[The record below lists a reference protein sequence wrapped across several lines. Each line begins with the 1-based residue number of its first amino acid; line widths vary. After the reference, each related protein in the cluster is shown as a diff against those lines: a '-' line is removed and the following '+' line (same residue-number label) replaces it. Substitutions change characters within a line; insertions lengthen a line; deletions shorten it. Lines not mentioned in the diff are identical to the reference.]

1 MAKGQRLKP
10 EQIVTLLRQIDVLTT
25 NGKTLAQACK
35 EVGTVE
41 QSYYR
46 WRKIYGGMKVDQAK
60 KYKDL
65 ELENTRL
72 KKLVADL
79 SLREVMLKEVIK
91 GKLLSLRPAEV
102 PSGTRR
108 KNAAQLLMDQHS
120 ISERTA
126 CSLVGLSR
134 AAYRYM
140 PLPKDDEEP
149 LRAEVIRMASTYGR
163 YGYRFIAGMMR
174 NSGWGQATT
183 AKVARIW
190 RQEGLKIPQKQ
201 APRGRLWFNDGSC
214 MRLRA
219 TAPNHVWSYD
229 FVFIRDA
236 YGGKIRMLTMI
247 DEYTRKCLT
256 IHCARRIGSVQVIEQ
271 LANAMMIHGIP
282 QYIRSDN
289 GPEFIAKELR
299 SWLSGIGVKTAYIEP
314 GSPWE
319 NGFCESF
326 NGTFRDNLLDG
337 EIFYSLKEA
346 QIIVGEWVKHYNHVR
361 PHSAL
366 GYRPPAPQTQVPQII
381 QNQPMLLQ

>member
-46 WRKIYGGMKVDQAK
+46 WRKIYGGMKVDQAR

-91 GKLLSLRPAEV
+91 GKLLSPAK
-102 PSGTRR
+102 R
-108 KNAAQLLMDQHS
+108 KTAAQVLMNKYS
-120 ISERTA
+120 TSERLA
-126 CSLVGLSR
+126 CELVGLSR

-149 LRAEVIRMASTYGR
+149 LRAEVIRMASIYGR

-174 NSGWGQATT
+174 NAGWGQATT
-183 AKVARIW
+183 SKVARIW

-201 APRGRLWFNDGSC
+201 PPRGRLWFNDGSC

-219 TAPNHVWSYD
+219 NYPNHVWSYD

-236 YGGKIRMLTMI
+236 YGGKIRMLTLI
-247 DEYTRKCLT
+247 DEFTRKCLT
-256 IHCARRIGSVQVIEQ
+256 IHCARRIGSIQVIEQ
-271 LANAMMIHGIP
+271 LANAMIDNGIP

-299 SWLSGIGVKTAYIEP
+299 SWLSGVGVKTAYIEP

-346 QIIVGEWVKHYNHVR
+346 QIIVGEWVKHYNQVR

-366 GYRPPAPQTQVPQII
+366 GYRPPAPQTQVPKII

>member
-1 MAKGQRLKP
+1 M
-10 EQIVTLLRQIDVLTT
+10 LLQ
-25 NGKTLAQACK
+25 
-35 EVGTVE
+35 
-41 QSYYR
+41 
-46 WRKIYGGMKVDQAK
+46 
-60 KYKDL
+60 KYS
-65 ELENTRL
+65 T
-72 KKLVADL
+72 
-79 SLREVMLKEVIK
+79 
-91 GKLLSLRPAEV
+91 
-102 PSGTRR
+102 
-108 KNAAQLLMDQHS
+108 
-120 ISERTA
+120 SERLA
-126 CSLVGLSR
+126 CELVGLSR

-337 EIFYSLKEA
+337 EIFYNLKEA

-366 GYRPPAPQTQVPQII
+366 GYRPPAPQTQVPKLL

>member
-46 WRKIYGGMKVDQAK
+46 WRKIYGGMKVDQAR

-91 GKLLSLRPAEV
+91 GKLLSPAK
-102 PSGTRR
+102 R
-108 KNAAQLLMDQHS
+108 KTAAQVLLQKYS
-120 ISERTA
+120 TSERLA
-126 CSLVGLSR
+126 CELVGLSR

-163 YGYRFIAGMMR
+163 YGYRFIASMMR
-174 NSGWGQATT
+174 NVGWGQATT
-183 AKVARIW
+183 ARVARIW
-190 RQEGLKIPQKQ
+190 RQEGLKIPQRQ
-201 APRGRLWFNDGSC
+201 PPRGRLWLSDGSC
-214 MRLRA
+214 IRLRA

-247 DEYTRKCLT
+247 DEFTRKCLT
-256 IHCARRIGSVQVIEQ
+256 IHCARRIGSIQVIEQ
-271 LANAMMIHGIP
+271 LANAMITHGIP
-282 QYIRSDN
+282 EHIRSDN

-346 QIIVGEWVKHYNHVR
+346 QIIVGEWVKHYNQVR

-366 GYRPPAPQTQVPQII
+366 GYRPPAPQTQVPKLL

>member
-1 MAKGQRLKP
+1 
-10 EQIVTLLRQIDVLTT
+10 VLI
-25 NGKTLAQACK
+25 Q
-35 EVGTVE
+35 
-41 QSYYR
+41 
-46 WRKIYGGMKVDQAK
+46 
-60 KYKDL
+60 KYS
-65 ELENTRL
+65 
-72 KKLVADL
+72 A
-79 SLREVMLKEVIK
+79 
-91 GKLLSLRPAEV
+91 
-102 PSGTRR
+102 
-108 KNAAQLLMDQHS
+108 
-120 ISERTA
+120 SERLA
-126 CSLVGLSR
+126 CELVGLSR
-134 AAYRYM
+134 TAYRYM
-140 PLPKDDEEP
+140 PLPRSDEEP
-149 LRAEVIRMASTYGR
+149 LRAEVIRMAGTYGR

-183 AKVARIW
+183 SKVARIW
-190 RQEGLKIPQKQ
+190 REEGLKIPQKQ
-201 APRGRLWFNDGSC
+201 PPRGRLWLNDGSC

-219 TAPNHVWSYD
+219 THPNHVWSYD

-247 DEYTRKCLT
+247 DEFTRKCLT

-271 LANAMMIHGIP
+271 LANAMIMHGIP
-282 QYIRSDN
+282 EYIRSDN

-299 SWLSGIGVKTAYIEP
+299 SWLSGMGVKTAYITP

-366 GYRPPAPQTQVPQII
+366 GYRPPAPQTQIPKLL
-381 QNQPMLLQ
+381 QNQPILLQ

>member
-46 WRKIYGGMKVDQAK
+46 WRKIYGGMKLDQAK
-60 KYKDL
+60 KFKEL
-65 ELENTRL
+65 EQENTRL

-79 SLREVMLKEVIK
+79 SLREVMLKEVNQ
-91 GKLLSLRPAEV
+91 GKLLSPAK
-102 PSGTRR
+102 R
-108 KNAAQLLMDQHS
+108 KTAAQVLMQKYS
-120 ISERTA
+120 TSERLA
-126 CSLVGLSR
+126 CELVGLSR

-140 PLPKDDEEP
+140 PLPRDDEEP
-149 LRAEVIRMASTYGR
+149 LRAEVIRMAGTYGR
-163 YGYRFIAGMMR
+163 YGYRFIASMMR
-174 NSGWGQATT
+174 NAGWRQATT

-201 APRGRLWFNDGSC
+201 PPRGRLWLNDGSC

-219 TAPNHVWSYD
+219 SYPNHVWSYD

-247 DEYTRKCLT
+247 DEFTRKCLT
-256 IHCARRIGSVQVIEQ
+256 IHCARRIGSIQVIEQ
-271 LANAMMIHGIP
+271 LANAMIAHGIP
-282 QYIRSDN
+282 EYIRSDN

-299 SWLSGIGVKTAYIEP
+299 SWLSGMGVKTAYITP

-366 GYRPPAPQTQVPQII
+366 GYRPPAPQVQIPKII
-381 QNQPMLLQ
+381 QNQPILLQ

>member
-1 MAKGQRLKP
+1 M
-10 EQIVTLLRQIDVLTT
+10 D
-25 NGKTLAQACK
+25 
-35 EVGTVE
+35 
-41 QSYYR
+41 
-46 WRKIYGGMKVDQAK
+46 
-60 KYKDL
+60 KY
-65 ELENTRL
+65 
-72 KKLVADL
+72 LV
-79 SLREVMLKEVIK
+79 
-91 GKLLSLRPAEV
+91 
-102 PSGTRR
+102 
-108 KNAAQLLMDQHS
+108 
-120 ISERTA
+120 SERTA

-134 AAYRYM
+134 TAYRYM

-149 LRAEVIRMASTYGR
+149 LRAEVIRIASTYGR
-163 YGYRFIAGMMR
+163 YGYRFIASMMR
-174 NSGWGQATT
+174 NAGWGQATT

-190 RQEGLKIPQKQ
+190 REEGLKIPQKQ
-201 APRGRLWFNDGSC
+201 PPRGRLWFNDGSC

-219 TAPNHVWSYD
+219 THPNHVWSYD

-247 DEYTRKCLT
+247 DEFTRKCLM

-271 LANAMMIHGIP
+271 LANAMITNGIP
-282 QYIRSDN
+282 EYIRSDN

-299 SWLSGIGVKTAYIEP
+299 SWLSGVVVKTAYIEP

-381 QNQPMLLQ
+381 QNQPSLLQ